1 LSRATALGLPTLPFS
16 WTPKYFLDKAASG
29 IFKIVCMLGY
39 CTTTDKMLQMFEDV
53 VLEEQG
59 DPYAQI
65 LLSFAYIAQINM
77 FITVGALVYSQ
88 PEPDPEVFKRFK
100 EEKSLYQTLKIT
112 NLTEIYDEITA
123 LNEIGYR

>member
-1 LSRATALGLPTLPFS
+1 
-16 WTPKYFLDKAASG
+16 
-29 IFKIVCMLGY
+29 
-39 CTTTDKMLQMFEDV
+39 MLQMFEDV